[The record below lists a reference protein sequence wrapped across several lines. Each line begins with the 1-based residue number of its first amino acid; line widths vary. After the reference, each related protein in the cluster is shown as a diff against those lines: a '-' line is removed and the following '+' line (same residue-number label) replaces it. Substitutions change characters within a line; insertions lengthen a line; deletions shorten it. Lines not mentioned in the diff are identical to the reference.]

1 MNPKHPPGPP
11 MKSPVKRT
19 MRINGRK
26 TSVSLEDGFRNALN
40 EIAATQ
46 KNSCLR
52 TRIVMADGDAPTC
65 NRLSGCLFS
74 ITIAASQPSDR
85 AVDDARQHAR
95 ASSSALIASC
105 LNHACGYEG

>member
-1 MNPKHPPGPP
+1 MNPKHSPGPP

-46 KNSCLR
+46 KNSCLT
-52 TRIVMADGDAPTC
+52 TRFD
-65 NRLSGCLFS
+65 N
-74 ITIAASQPSDR
+74 
-85 AVDDARQHAR
+85 
-95 ASSSALIASC
+95 
-105 LNHACGYEG
+105 

>member
-1 MNPKHPPGPP
+1 MNPKHSPGPP

-52 TRIVMADGDAPTC
+52 TRFD
-65 NRLSGCLFS
+65 N
-74 ITIAASQPSDR
+74 
-85 AVDDARQHAR
+85 
-95 ASSSALIASC
+95 
-105 LNHACGYEG
+105 